1 MERLNL
7 PEYQFKISSTDGRTQ
22 IFDGVRKK
30 YVTLTPEEWVRQ
42 HFIEYLVHE
51 KEVPRSLIAVEMS
64 LKYHKLNKRSDI
76 VVYSK
81 SGAPALIVECKAP
94 HIKINQNV
102 FDQIAR
108 YNLALQVPYLV
119 VTNGMEHFCCLID
132 REVRNYR
139 FLDFLPDYEQ
149 INR

>member
-7 PEYQFKISSTDGRTQ
+7 PEYPFKISSTDGRTQ

-42 HFIEYLVHE
+42 HFVEYLVHE
-51 KEVPRSLIAVEMS
+51 KDVPRSLIAVEMP